1 MVPKKHLSEFSYL
14 KNQKVL
20 LLSDTGNPYSHILNF
35 LPELAESKV
44 FIYVSPASTANF
56 IKLFVFK
63 VINRKVKI
71 IKDKNFKLFD
81 SPEIAQYHVCIFFGN
96 KSTKETKLLRTL
108 TRHLLVSYKNII
120 VITKDGID
128 YDANYSL

>member
-1 MVPKKHLSEFSYL
+1 MVSRKSPSDFSYL
-14 KNQKVL
+14 KDKKVL
-20 LLSDTGNPYSHILNF
+20 LLSDTGNPYDHILKF

-56 IKLFVFK
+56 TKLFVLK
-63 VINRKVKI
+63 IINRKVKI

-81 SPEIAQYHVCIFFGN
+81 SPEIGEYHVCIFFGN
-96 KSTKETKLLRTL
+96 KSTKETKLLQAL

-120 VITKDGID
+120 VITKDGVD
-128 YDANYSL
+128 HDANYSL